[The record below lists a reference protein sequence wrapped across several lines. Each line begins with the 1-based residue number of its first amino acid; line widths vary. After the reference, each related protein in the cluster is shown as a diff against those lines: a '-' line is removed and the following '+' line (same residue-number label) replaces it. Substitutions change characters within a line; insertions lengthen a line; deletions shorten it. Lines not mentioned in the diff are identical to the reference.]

1 MFSAGLITG
10 ASSGIGLE
18 LAKIHASKG
27 ENIIIVARRKEL
39 LEQLQKEISEQ
50 YSVKVIV
57 FAIDLTEVGAAKRVY
72 EFTKSQGIFVDYLF
86 NNAGFG
92 TYGKFTSFS
101 VEKHMEMVQLNIRVL
116 VELSHYYLKDM
127 EENNSGKI
135 LNTSSTAGFLPSPY
149 FANYFATKA
158 YVNSFSQ
165 SLSYELRHTKITVI
179 ALCPGPV
186 KTGFAKVAGLEDSK
200 ILSKGTDAYST
211 ALKGYNGMMRG
222 KRIVIS
228 SFWLN
233 ITIKLILP
241 FVPKSLL
248 LKTMG
253 LKFFSKDKTI

>member
-1 MFSAGLITG
+1 MISAGLITG

-27 ENIIIVARRKEL
+27 ENIILVARRKEL
-39 LEQLQKEISEQ
+39 LEKLQKEISEQ

-57 FAIDLTEVGAAKRVY
+57 FAIDLTEDGAAKRLY

-92 TYGKFTSFS
+92 THGKFNSFP
-101 VEKHMEMVQLNIRVL
+101 VEKHMEMVQLNIKVL
-116 VELSHYYLKDM
+116 VELSYYYLKDM

-165 SLSYELRHTKITVI
+165 SLSYELRFTKITVT

-186 KTGFAKVAGLEDSK
+186 KTEFAKVAGLGDSK
-200 ILSKGTDAYST
+200 MFHKAADAYST

-222 KRIVIS
+222 KRLVIS

-233 ITIKLILP
+233 ITIKFILP
-241 FVPKSLL
+241 FVPTSML
-248 LKTMG
+248 LKSVG
-253 LKFFSKDKTI
+253 KDITD